1 MTPESEWQTRK
12 RRIDPKL
19 NQAGW
24 PKLGKSAFP
33 APRRTEEEETSN
45 GPADY
50 ALWLN
55 GHIAAVVEAK
65 KVTLGPQ
72 NVLTQAAR
80 YSRGIAGSPYDFAGF
95 RAPFLY
101 STNGEELWFQDVRHP
116 QSRSRKV
123 ARFHTPE
130 ALAELLERDFDEAAA
145 RMLALPREGTRLY
158 DFQNEANE
166 AVERA
171 ISERKRHL
179 LVAMATGTGKT
190 FTMVNQAYRLMKSG
204 TAKRILFLVDRRAL
218 AAQAVRAFSVFEA
231 EPGQKFD
238 QIYEVYSSRFQ
249 QHDFGEDEKF
259 DPKILPNS
267 YLTDPQ
273 LGHAFV
279 YVCTIQRMA
288 INVLGRNA
296 IPALGEEIVDEDAEA
311 LPIPIHAFDCVIADE
326 CHRGYTAGELS
337 VWRSTL
343 DHFDAVKIGLTATPA
358 AHTAAYFTHKVYE
371 YSYER
376 AVREGKLV
384 DWDLVKIRSEVRMEG
399 VFLHEGEN
407 VELVD
412 AETGQ
417 KRLDQLED
425 ERSFGTSEVESKVT
439 APESNRKIL
448 EEIAKYAA
456 EHEQATGRSPKILI
470 FAANDLPH
478 TSHADQ
484 LVNQARDVFG
494 RGDAFVAKITGRVD
508 RPLQRIRE
516 FRNRPEPMV
525 VVTVDLLTTG
535 VDIPDLEFIVL
546 LRQVRSRIL
555 FVQMLGRG
563 TRKGERYPDKEKFTV
578 FDCFDG
584 TLVEFFR
591 QATDLTAEPPLTPS
605 RTIPEI
611 VEAIWRNED
620 RRYNTSCLVKR
631 FHRIARQMSGE
642 AVDLFA
648 AHIPDGDL
656 ARFAREL
663 PRALE
668 RTFADTL
675 QLLRDSKF
683 QDLLENYPRPARTF
697 LNAYGYAD
705 TVTSAWLIRDGLGHE
720 HKPEDYL
727 ALFSRFIQENVD
739 QIDAIRIL
747 LGRKRG
753 WGADALQDLRAK
765 LRSCEYRF
773 TEDNLEKAFARSY
786 HKSLVDLISMIKRAA
801 LEDSPLLTAA
811 ERVDNAMARVTQGK
825 TFTEAET
832 AWLTPICEVLQANLS
847 IAKSDFEDQ
856 PALAH
861 PGGWRAAERIFGGS
875 RLERLLSE
883 FNEAIAA

>member
-12 RRIDPKL
+12 KRIDPRL
-19 NQAGW
+19 DDAGW
-24 PKLGKSAFP
+24 QKLASTAFP
-33 APRRTEEEETSN
+33 GPRRSEEEPTAN

-50 ALWLN
+50 ALWLGN
-55 GHIAAVVEAK
+55 HVVGIVEAK
-65 KVTLGPQ
+65 KVELGPQ
-72 NVLTQAAR
+72 NVLTQAER
-80 YSRGIAGSPYDFAGF
+80 YAKGLPDSPYDFGGL

-101 STNGEELWFQDVRHP
+101 ATNGEVLWFHDVRHP
-116 QSRSRKV
+116 LNRSRQI
-123 ARFHTPE
+123 ARFHTPG
-130 ALAELLERDFDEAAA
+130 ALRDLLERDFDAATDKL
-145 RMLALPREGTRLY
+145 LALPRTGTRLRPY
-158 DFQNEANE
+158 QIEANA
-166 AVERA
+166 AVEQA
-171 ISERKRHL
+171 IAERKRSL

-190 FTMVNQAYRLMKSG
+190 FTLVNQAYRLMKSG
-204 TAKRILFLVDRRAL
+204 VAKRILFLVDRRAL
-218 AAQAVRAFSVFEA
+218 AAQAVRAYSAFEA

-249 QHDFGEDEKF
+249 QQDFGEDEKF
-259 DPKILPNS
+259 DPKVLPNG

-273 LGHAFV
+273 PGHAFI

-288 INVLGRNA
+288 IHVLGRNA
-296 IPALGEEIVDEDAEA
+296 VPAVGEEIVDEDADA

-326 CHRGYTAGELS
+326 CHRGYSAAELS

-371 YSYER
+371 YPYER
-376 AVREGKLV
+376 AVREGHLV
-384 DWDLVKIRSEVRMEG
+384 DWDLVKIRSEVRMAG
-399 VFLHEGEN
+399 AFLHEGEN

-417 KRLDQLED
+417 KKLDQLED
-425 ERSFGTSEVESKVT
+425 ERAFDTAEIESKVT

-448 EEIAKYAA
+448 EEVVRYAA
-456 EHEQATGRSPKILI
+456 EHEQATGRFPKTLI

-484 LVNQARDVFG
+484 LVNLARDLFG

-546 LRQVRSRIL
+546 LRPVKSRIL

-563 TRKGERYPDKEKFTV
+563 TRKGERHPDKEKFTV

-584 TLVEFFR
+584 TLVEYFKNS
-591 QATDLTAEPPLTPS
+591 TDLTADLPAPPA
-605 RTIPEI
+605 RTTPEI
-611 VEAIWRNED
+611 IEAIWRNED
-620 RRYNTSCLVKR
+620 RRYNTGCLVKR
-631 FHRIARQMSGE
+631 LQRIDRKMSAEARE
-642 AVDLFA
+642 LFSA
-648 AHIPDGDL
+648 FLPDGDV

-663 PRALE
+663 PKALE
-668 RTFADTL
+668 TDFTGTMK
-675 QLLRDSKF
+675 LLRDPKF
-683 QDLLENYPRPARTF
+683 QELLESYPRAKRTF
-697 LNAYGYAD
+697 VNAYGYGD

-720 HKPEDYL
+720 HQPEDYL
-727 ALFSRFIQENVD
+727 ALFAKYVQENVD
-739 QIDAIRIL
+739 RIDAIRIL

-753 WGADALQDLRAK
+753 WSADALDELRAK
-765 LRSCEYRF
+765 LKSSPYRF
-773 TEDNLEKAFARSY
+773 TEDNLEKAFERSY
-786 HKSLVDLISMIKRAA
+786 GKALVDLISMVKRAA
-801 LEDSPLLTAA
+801 LEDAPLLTAT
-811 ERVDNAMARVTQGK
+811 ERVDRALARVTAGHA
-825 TFTEAET
+825 FTPTQSE
-832 AWLTPICEVLQANLS
+832 WLERIREVLQANLS
-847 IAKSDFEDQ
+847 IAKEDFEAQ

-861 PGGWRAAERIFGGS
+861 PGGWGAAERAFGRS
-875 RLERLLSE
+875 NLERLIVEVNDAL
-883 FNEAIAA
+883 AA